1 MIQMILLLVEFGDL
15 RNKEVKIMYLVFND
29 NLEKKYSIKAFTEDG
44 GLITIQY
51 NDEIPSNNSGFII
64 CDIDGITL
72 LADFS
77 NYTTKYN
84 VTNIGNAVMYSCDG
98 SVETEDN
105 KLEVYY
111 EDLSL
116 DQIRESMLENLKVEK
131 IADSKLQLSKFLE
144 NNPLVSSCHGNKKC
158 SYSVTRE
165 KQSLM
170 MSQYMTYQ
178 IEKQINPDAVLT
190 WNASGE
196 QREVWTEEEFLQLI
210 IEVKQYVSPMIA
222 YQQALE
228 KQIEECNTITGFDAI
243 VIDYTEFLQ

>member
-1 MIQMILLLVEFGDL
+1 
-15 RNKEVKIMYLVFND
+15 MYLVFND
-29 NLEKKYSIKAFTEDG
+29 NLEKKYSIKAFTEDR

-64 CDIDGITL
+64 CDTDGITL

-77 NYTTKYN
+77 NYTTRYN
-84 VTNIGNAVMYSCDG
+84 ITNIGNAVMYSCDG

-116 DQIRESMLENLKVEK
+116 EQIRESMLENLKDEK

-158 SYSVTRE
+158 SYSVTQE

-170 MSQYMTYQ
+170 MSQYVTYQ
-178 IEKQINPDAVLT
+178 IEKQMNPNTVLT
-190 WNASGE
+190 WNESGE
-196 QREVWTEEEFLQLI
+196 EREIWSEEEFLQLLL
-210 IEVKQYVSPMIA
+210 EVKHYIYPIVS
-222 YQQALE
+222 YQQSLE
-228 KQIEECNTITGFDAI
+228 KMINSCETIEDFDNI
-243 VIDYTEFLQ
+243 VINYEQFTR